1 MVEAHGCVLK
11 RQLPAAAR
19 LIALIATV
27 LPRLMLL
34 PTFHGHADCGLG
46 WRSQA
51 EASRKQHAGL
61 ADGADERCQWMA
73 HGLDFAARGFFQRAF
88 RRTKAV
94 PWPVNI

>member
-34 PTFHGHADCGLG
+34 TTFHWHTDCGLG
-46 WRSQA
+46 WRSQG

-61 ADGADERCQWMA
+61 ADGADDRGQWIA